1 MMERGTGSCNYF
13 IYIDSLQYIL
23 FHSHFLNAIDIF
35 TSSFDLRRASFNF
48 SEFIVALHGRERI
61 TIDIYTLISSF
72 SFAVG
77 VLTYFSSMFAFDLP
91 GNIRLTSVF

>member
-1 MMERGTGSCNYF
+1 MQPFHLHRQFAVYPF
-13 IYIDSLQYIL
+13 SLS
-23 FHSHFLNAIDIF
+23 FSVFFFNAIDIF

-61 TIDIYTLISSF
+61 IIDVYTLISSF
-72 SFAVG
+72 SFALG
-77 VLTYFSSMFAFDLP
+77 VLTHFSSMFAFDLP